1 LVIMQ
6 QIAGCYARV
15 KFIVPYAALCRAS
28 TGIAG
33 LKVQYSSSKG
43 FYLVVPEQQ
52 GRQQAAATSMHGRG
66 LAGSGAA
73 GAAAAGAATQ
83 LPK

>member
-1 LVIMQ
+1 MSITIVLPSLV
-6 QIAGCYARV
+6 CY
-15 KFIVPYAALCRAS
+15 RAS
-28 TGIAG
+28 TGIAA

-66 LAGSGAA
+66 HGGGSS
-73 GAAAAGAATQ
+73 AAAATAIQ

>member
-1 LVIMQ
+1 MLSCM
-6 QIAGCYARV
+6 
-15 KFIVPYAALCRAS
+15 YAAHLIPTNVYSLFDICRAS

-33 LKVQYSSSKG
+33 LKAQYSSTKG
-43 FYLVVPEQQ
+43 FYLVVPEHQ

-66 LAGSGAA
+66 HASSGSSAA
-73 GAAAAGAATQ
+73 TPTQ